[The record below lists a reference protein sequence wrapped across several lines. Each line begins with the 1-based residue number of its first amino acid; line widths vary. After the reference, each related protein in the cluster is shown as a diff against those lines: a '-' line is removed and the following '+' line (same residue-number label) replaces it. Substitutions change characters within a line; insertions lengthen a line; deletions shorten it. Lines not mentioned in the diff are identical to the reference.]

1 MGFGSPRTFNRLL
14 GHLEQAAVGVLTVM
28 NLRPA
33 SSLPIRLGK
42 DCTKVEFPR
51 SVLDVSRSLSLSLS
65 RWLCPKYRKRE
76 RERERVREMMLL
88 LLDEA

>member
-51 SVLDVSRSLSLSLS
+51 SVLDVSRSLSLSMALS
-65 RWLCPKYRKRE
+65 EISKERE
-76 RERERVREMMLL
+76 RERE
-88 LLDEA
+88 

>member
-1 MGFGSPRTFNRLL
+1 MGFGSLRTFNRLL

-42 DCTKVEFPR
+42 DCTKVEFPPFR
-51 SVLDVSRSLSLSLS
+51 PLFLETSPPFPKVS
-65 RWLCPKYRKRE
+65 W
-76 RERERVREMMLL
+76 
-88 LLDEA
+88 

>member
-1 MGFGSPRTFNRLL
+1 MGFGSLRTFNRLL

-51 SVLDVSRSLSLSLS
+51 SVLDVSRSLSLSMALS
-65 RWLCPKYRKRE
+65 EISKE

>member
-51 SVLDVSRSLSLSLS
+51 SVLDVSRSLSLSMALS
-65 RWLCPKYRKRE
+65 EISKE

>member
-1 MGFGSPRTFNRLL
+1 MGFGSLRTFNRLL

-51 SVLDVSRSLSLSLS
+51 SVLDVSRSLSLSLDGFV
-65 RWLCPKYRKRE
+65 RNIE

>member
-65 RWLCPKYRKRE
+65 LDGFVRNIERE
-76 RERERVREMMLL
+76 RERESERDDVVV
-88 LLDEA
+88 A

>member
-51 SVLDVSRSLSLSLS
+51 SVLDVSRSLSLSRSMALS
-65 RWLCPKYRKRE
+65 EISKE